1 MLTASVMPVI
11 EYFIFFGIRTIF
23 RLLDKG
29 CKCGSKNSK
38 AKTIQQYVN
47 IYSGPEYALHFKY
60 AAMLNVIFVTFMYGI
75 AIPLLFP
82 FAFLFFLVSTIIE
95 RIALAY
101 SYRKPPM
108 FDDQLHRAAL

>member
-1 MLTASVMPVI
+1 MPII
-11 EYFIFFGIRTIF
+11 EYFGFFGMRLLF
-23 RLLDKG
+23 RLLDRECS
-29 CKCGSKNSK
+29 CKKEKTK

-47 IYSGPEYALHFKY
+47 LYSGPEYALHFKY

-82 FAFLFFLVSTIIE
+82 LAFLFFLISIIVE
-95 RIALAY
+95 RVALAY

-108 FDDQLHRAAL
+108 FDD